1 MMTMSAFF
9 VASGFGNEWP
19 SRIWWQT
26 AKCSPSTSGVAAAPP
41 GSSRSALSIFFFS
54 SRRRHTR
61 YLMKLRR
68 DWDMRIVLLGAFEKF
83 LRFLTG
89 DAIQKTIRERQ
100 AAAGWIVIL
109 KGGRRVDPQNPS
121 FRAAGIFPAVRRGA
135 FKIQAIAR
143 FQEIVAVVVQPE
155 FELAAQDM
163 QEFLAFVGVGFAA
176 AAAGFHAEEVR
187 LHGGV
192 APGEKFHADLGAG
205 FEDFALR
212 GTHKMLPFTV
222 RFEEGDDVGFVKTG
236 DAAERGDR
244 TAHLA
249 ALEGAE
255 ESDGNAGGAGDLG
268 EGKFAAHPEAAK
280 ALAGKL
286 RRVGGG
292 GDDALFFED
301 VHDGRGIQAARTAE
315 ENGALQQ
322 ADVGFGVHPITT
334 LGALRRNEAEGF
346 PGAQCRRG
354 NRKPAGHFGNAQK
367 GLRALGFRCAGQIL
381 SA

>member
-41 GSSRSALSIFFFS
+41 GSSRSALSIGQPEAMEPA
-54 SRRRHTR
+54 TT
-61 YLMKLRR
+61 YLMKQRR

-135 FKIQAIAR
+135 FKIQAVAR

-163 QEFLAFVGVGFAA
+163 QEFLALVGVGFAA
-176 AAAGFHAEEVR
+176 AAAGFHAEKVR

-212 GTHKMLPFTV
+212 RAHKMLPFTV
-222 RFEEGDDVGFVKTG
+222 GFEEGDDVGLVKTG
-236 DAAERGDR
+236 DPAKRGDR
-244 TAHLA
+244 ATHLA
-249 ALEGAE
+249 AFKGAE
-255 ESDGNAGGAGDLG
+255 KSDGDAGGARNLG
-268 EGKFAAHPEAAK
+268 EGKFAAHPASPSDFSAP
-280 ALAGKL
+280 LN
-286 RRVGGG
+286 
-292 GDDALFFED
+292 
-301 VHDGRGIQAARTAE
+301 AARCVARSPRFAASPVFTKPTSSPSSKPTVK
-315 ENGALQQ
+315 GSILC
-322 ADVGFGVHPITT
+322 
-334 LGALRRNEAEGF
+334 ALRNAKSSKPAPRSAWNF
-346 PGAQCRRG
+346 SPGATPPWSRTS
-354 NRKPAGHFGNAQK
+354 
-367 GLRALGFRCAGQIL
+367 